1 MGLESLDKAF
11 KNTEKTS
18 FVPSEPQMVYHMFYE
33 KGISMSEFTSLPIP
47 YIIGIVATSN
57 YVAEENEKQIK
68 KEREKSK

>member
-1 MGLESLDKAF
+1 
-11 KNTEKTS
+11 
-18 FVPSEPQMVYHMFYE
+18 MVYHMFYE

-57 YVAEENEKQIK
+57 YVAEENEKQMK